1 MCLVF
6 WRERLL
12 ISAFRR
18 AAFCRRNRF
27 LSLATFAE
35 ALPAAR
41 AAAEGHKMA
50 RAVTRTVRAALNA
63 SQKAAYTRYS
73 PHRPASAR
81 LLRFCMRP
89 RGRLSGRLREV
100 DVLGIS
106 QRARAGLEYE
116 YIHE

>member
-1 MCLVF
+1 
-6 WRERLL
+6 
-12 ISAFRR
+12 
-18 AAFCRRNRF
+18 
-27 LSLATFAE
+27 
-35 ALPAAR
+35 
-41 AAAEGHKMA
+41 MA

-106 QRARAGLEYE
+106 QRAHGRHVDTCSMGMVWAHCNVAMIN
-116 YIHE
+116 IHAH